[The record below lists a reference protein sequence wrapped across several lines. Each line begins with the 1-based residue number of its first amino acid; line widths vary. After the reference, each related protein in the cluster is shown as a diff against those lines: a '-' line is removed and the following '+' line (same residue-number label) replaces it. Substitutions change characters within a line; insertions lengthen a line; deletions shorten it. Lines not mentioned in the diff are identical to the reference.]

1 MVDHVEHLGPRAVVL
16 GQREHAADLLAPL
29 AEDLDVRVPEAV
41 DRLELIAD
49 EEDLGVLVR
58 EQVDELALEPV
69 RVLELVDHDRAEA
82 PALALAELG
91 VVAQQLPGEQ
101 LQVLEVERRLAVLG
115 LAVGAVVGEQELLQL
130 LAVAGGKRL
139 ERGLLDRRAWLRRA
153 SAEREIGEVQQLLG
167 PLRRVEVAQS
177 RSSSPAAA
185 TRSSSSRSSS
195 RGCRHLDPQLE
206 PGRAQSLVH
215 AGQHPPQPAAAVR
228 GEQPQPRLVVAAEL
242 LERRA
247 ERLAPEHAPLAVVDD
262 AEARVDPGRERM
274 RLQQPVAEAVD
285 GRDPGR
291 VEITHQIVA
300 AELQQPLAD
309 PPAQLTGGAL
319 GVGDHEDRIDVHA
332 ALADRAAEA
341 LDDHGRL
348 AGAGARRDEDDA
360 LLLDRAELFLIRRG
374 LFHDTHDRFT
384 RHIGQSSHQ
393 VGHEPP
399 RGSCRTSPSRMR
411 ATTPS
416 ACSFAR
422 SIPPQNCSS
431 ST

>member
-16 GQREHAADLLAPL
+16 RQREHAADLLAAL
-29 AEDLDVRVPEAV
+29 AEDLDVRMPEAV
-41 DRLELIAD
+41 DRLELVAD

-82 PALALAELG
+82 PALALADLG
-91 VVAQQLPGEQ
+91 VVAQQLTREQ

-115 LAVGAVVGEQELLQL
+115 LPVGAVVGEQELLQL
-130 LAVAGGKRL
+130 LAVAGGERL
-139 ERGLLDRRAWLRRA
+139 ERGLLDRGARLVELGRA
-153 SAEREIGEVQQLLG
+153 EIGEIEQLLG
-167 PLRRVEVAQS
+167 PVRRVEVAQG
-177 RSSSPAAA
+177 RVVAGGRDAQFRQALLEP
-185 TRSSSSRSSS
+185 RLH
-195 RGCRHLDPQLE
+195 GHLDPQLE
-206 PGRAQSLVH
+206 PGRAQRLVH

-247 ERLAPEHAPLAVVDD
+247 ERLAAEHAPLAVVDD
-262 AEARVDPGRERM
+262 AEARVDPGRERV

-285 GRDPGR
+285 GRDPGC
-291 VEITHQIVA
+291 VEIAHQVVA

-309 PPAQLTGGAL
+309 PAAQLAGGAL
-319 GVGDHEDRIDVHA
+319 GVGDHEDRVDVHA

-348 AGAGARRDEDDA
+348 AGPGARRDEDDA
-360 LLLDRAELFLIRRG
+360 LLLDRAELLLVGRC
-374 LFHDTHDRFT
+374 LHDAHDLFT

-393 VGHEPP
+393 VGQEPP

-411 ATTPS
+411 TTTPS